1 MFIQNYNDPKDWNS
15 FFLKSWF
22 LDYVIVIAKKRAHDT
37 KKTIHELT
45 YYNFY
50 STIALYDNKI
60 T

>member
-1 MFIQNYNDPKDWNS
+1 MFIQNYNDPRDRNS

-22 LDYVIVIAKKRAHDT
+22 LDYVIVTAKKRAHDT

>member
-1 MFIQNYNDPKDWNS
+1 MI
-15 FFLKSWF
+15 
-22 LDYVIVIAKKRAHDT
+22 LDYVIVTAKKRAHDT

-50 STIALYDNKI
+50 STIALYDSKI